1 MKHLPS
7 KSRIATL
14 LGIGLVAIVVMSC
27 TTSDTTDN
35 TELVAARATA
45 DAAVAALNAQ
55 TARADAAETRTA
67 GFDDAVLDIVGSDT
81 RHEEILRRGELI
93 CATRNDIPGWGA
105 IDAEG
110 NPVGFDID
118 TCRAVAAAVL
128 GDSEAY
134 VIRYITASERGPA
147 LQSGNIDLLVRSATW
162 TTSRDASWGNYTIT
176 MFYDGQG
183 FMVPKSLGITSAY
196 ELSGA
201 AVCVTAGTTTELNMA
216 DFFRQNEFDYNP
228 QVFEET
234 DTALEAYNAGQ
245 CDVVTSNTSL
255 LAGLR
260 AALSN
265 PDDHIVLPETISDEP
280 STPVVPH
287 GDDEWLDVVK
297 AILAGVIH
305 AEALGIDSTNV
316 DQFTTEGSVA
326 AKRLLGLEGGFGQE
340 RLSLKPTFMQ
350 DVLKQVGNYGEIYAR
365 NFLTDRIYIPRDGRN
380 RLWID
385 GGQVFAPPLR

>member
-1 MKHLPS
+1 M
-7 KSRIATL
+7 
-14 LGIGLVAIVVMSC
+14 
-27 TTSDTTDN
+27 
-35 TELVAARATA
+35 
-45 DAAVAALNAQ
+45 
-55 TARADAAETRTA
+55 
-67 GFDDAVLDIVGSDT
+67 
-81 RHEEILRRGELI
+81 
-93 CATRNDIPGWGA
+93 
-105 IDAEG
+105 
-110 NPVGFDID
+110 GFDID

-128 GDSEAY
+128 GDSEAFE
-134 VIRYITASERGPA
+134 IRYITASERGPA

-162 TTSRDASWGNYTIT
+162 TTSRDAAWGNYTIT

-183 FMVPKSLGITSAY
+183 FMVPKSLGVKSAY

-216 DFFRQNEFDYNP
+216 DFFRQNEFRYDP

-234 DTALEAYNAGQ
+234 DTALEAYDAEQ

-265 PDDHIVLPETISDEP
+265 PDEHIVLPETISDEP

-287 GDDEWLDVVK
+287 GDDQWLDIVK
-297 AILAGVIH
+297 AVLAGVIH

-316 DQFTTEGSVA
+316 DEHVSNGNVT
-326 AKRLLGLEGGFGQE
+326 AKRLLGVEGGFGQE
-340 RLSLKPTFMQ
+340 RLGLSTTFMQ

-365 NFLTDRIYIPRDGRN
+365 NFLTDSINIPRVGRN

-385 GGQVFAPPLR
+385 GGQIFAPPLR

>member
-1 MKHLPS
+1 MTTL
-7 KSRIATL
+7 RARMLLAATVVW
-14 LGIGLVAIVVMSC
+14 VAILSC
-27 TTSDTTDN
+27 TTQVESDDAA
-35 TELVAARATA
+35 LVSARATA
-45 DAAVAALNAQ
+45 DAAVAALEAQ
-55 TARADAAETRTA
+55 ESRTEVAGTRTAEFEIVRSEIVDAETRLEM
-67 GFDDAVLDIVGSDT
+67 VL
-81 RHEEILRRGELI
+81 ERGRLV

-128 GDSEAY
+128 GDSEAFE
-134 VIRYITASERGPA
+134 IRYITASERGPA

-162 TTSRDASWGNYTIT
+162 TTSRDAAWGNYTIT

-183 FMVPKSLGITSAY
+183 FMVPKSLGVKSAY

-216 DFFRQNEFDYNP
+216 DFFRQNEFRYDP

-234 DTALEAYNAGQ
+234 DTALEAYDAEQ

-265 PDDHIVLPETISDEP
+265 PDEHIVLPETISDEP

-287 GDDEWLDVVK
+287 GDDQWLDIVK
-297 AILAGVIH
+297 AVLAGVIH

-316 DQFTTEGSVA
+316 DEHVSNGNVT
-326 AKRLLGLEGGFGQE
+326 AKRLLGVEGGFGQE
-340 RLSLKPTFMQ
+340 RLGLSTTFMQ

-365 NFLTDRIYIPRDGRN
+365 NFLTDSINIPRVGRN

-385 GGQVFAPPLR
+385 GGQIFAPPLR

>member
-1 MKHLPS
+1 MHLTS
-7 KSRIATL
+7 KSRLAVL
-14 LGIGLVAIVVMSC
+14 LGLCSGAIVLASC
-27 TTSDTTDN
+27 TSTDPSDN

-45 DAAVAALNAQ
+45 DAAVAALDAQ
-55 TARADAAETRTA
+55 ASRAEAAETRTA
-67 GFDDAVLDIVGSDT
+67 GFDDAITDIVGADT
-81 RHEEILRRGELI
+81 RHEEVLRRGELI

-183 FMVPKSLGITSAY
+183 FMVPKSLGVTSAY

-265 PDDHIVLPETISDEP
+265 PDGHIVLPETISDEP

-287 GDDEWLDVVK
+287 GDDAWLDIVK

-316 DQFTTEGSVA
+316 DQFVSEGSIT
-326 AKRLLGLEGGFGQE
+326 AKRLLGIEGSFGQE
-340 RLSLKPTFMQ
+340 ELGLKPTFMQ

-365 NFLTDRIYIPRDGRN
+365 NFLTDRIYIPREGRN

>member
-1 MKHLPS
+1 MTTLRAHMLLA
-7 KSRIATL
+7 ATVVW
-14 LGIGLVAIVVMSC
+14 VAILSC
-27 TTSDTTDN
+27 TTQVESDDAA
-35 TELVAARATA
+35 LVSARATA
-45 DAAVAALNAQ
+45 DAAVAALEAQ
-55 TARADAAETRTA
+55 ESRTEVSGTRTAEFEIVRSEIVDAETRLEM
-67 GFDDAVLDIVGSDT
+67 VL
-81 RHEEILRRGELI
+81 ERGRLV

-128 GDSEAY
+128 GDSEAFE
-134 VIRYITASERGPA
+134 IRYITASERGPA

-162 TTSRDASWGNYTIT
+162 TTSRDAAWGNYTIT

-183 FMVPKSLGITSAY
+183 FMVPKSLGVKSAY

-216 DFFRQNEFDYNP
+216 DFFRQNEFRYDP

-234 DTALEAYNAGQ
+234 DTALEAYDAEQ

-265 PDDHIVLPETISDEP
+265 PDEHIVLPETISDEP

-287 GDDEWLDVVK
+287 GDDQWLDIVK
-297 AILAGVIH
+297 AVLAGVIH

-316 DQFTTEGSVA
+316 DEHVSNGNVT
-326 AKRLLGLEGGFGQE
+326 AKRLLGVEGGFGQE
-340 RLSLKPTFMQ
+340 RLGLSATFMQ

-365 NFLTDRIYIPRDGRN
+365 NFLTDSINIPRVGRN

-385 GGQVFAPPLR
+385 GGQIFAPPLR

>member
-1 MKHLPS
+1 MTTL
-7 KSRIATL
+7 RAQVLLATAAVVW
-14 LGIGLVAIVVMSC
+14 VAILSC
-27 TTSDTTDN
+27 TTQVESDDAAL
-35 TELVAARATA
+35 ESARATA
-45 DAAVAALNAQ
+45 DAAVAALEAQ
-55 TARADAAETRTA
+55 ESRTEVAGTRTAEFEIVRSEIVDAETRLEM
-67 GFDDAVLDIVGSDT
+67 VL
-81 RHEEILRRGELI
+81 ERGRLV

-128 GDSEAY
+128 GDSEAFE
-134 VIRYITASERGPA
+134 IRYITASERGPA

-162 TTSRDASWGNYTIT
+162 TTSRDAAWGNYTIT

-183 FMVPKSLGITSAY
+183 FMVPKALGVKSAY

-216 DFFRQNEFDYNP
+216 DFFRQNEFRYDP

-234 DTALEAYNAGQ
+234 DTALEAYDAEQ

-265 PDDHIVLPETISDEP
+265 PDEHIVLPETISDEP

-287 GDDEWLDVVK
+287 GDDQWLDIVK
-297 AILAGVIH
+297 AVLAGVIH

-316 DQFTTEGSVA
+316 DEHVSNGNVT
-326 AKRLLGLEGGFGQE
+326 AKRLLGVEGGFGQE
-340 RLSLKPTFMQ
+340 RLGLGATFMQ

-365 NFLTDRIYIPRDGRN
+365 NFLTDSINIPRVGRN

-385 GGQVFAPPLR
+385 GGQIFAPPLR

>member
-1 MKHLPS
+1 MT
-7 KSRIATL
+7 TL
-14 LGIGLVAIVVMSC
+14 RAPLILAAIVAWVALASC
-27 TTSDTTDN
+27 TTQVESDDAA
-35 TELVAARATA
+35 LVSARATA
-45 DAAVAALNAQ
+45 DAAVAALEAQ
-55 TARADAAETRTA
+55 GSRTDVAETRTA
-67 GFDDAVLDIVGSDT
+67 EFEIARSTIVDAET
-81 RHEEILRRGELI
+81 RIEMVMKRGRLI

-128 GDSEAY
+128 GDSEAFD
-134 VIRYITASERGPA
+134 IRYITASERGPA

-162 TTSRDASWGNYTIT
+162 TTSRDATWGNYTIT

-216 DFFRQNEFDYNP
+216 DFFRQNEFQYDP

-234 DTALEAYNAGQ
+234 DTALEAYDAGQ

-265 PDDHIVLPETISDEP
+265 PDEHVVLPETISDEP

-287 GDDEWLDVVK
+287 GDDQWLDIVK
-297 AILAGVIH
+297 SILAGVIH
-305 AEALGIDSTNV
+305 AEALGIDSSNV
-316 DQFTTEGSVA
+316 DEHVRDGNVT
-326 AKRLLGLEGGFGQE
+326 AKRLLGLGGGFGQE
-340 RLSLKPTFMQ
+340 RLGLSATFMQ
-350 DVLKQVGNYGEIYAR
+350 DVLRQVGNYGEIYAR
-365 NFLTDRIYIPRDGRN
+365 NFLTDSINIPRTGRN

>member
-1 MKHLPS
+1 MHKITKIL
-7 KSRIATL
+7 I
-14 LGIGLVAIVVMSC
+14 AIVPAVAVIAMFAC
-27 TTSDTTDN
+27 TTETQSPSTD
-35 TELVAARATA
+35 VANARATA
-45 DAAVAALNAQ
+45 DAAIAALEAQ
-55 TARADAAETRTA
+55 ESRADFAETRTA
-67 GFDDAVLDIVGSDT
+67 IFDDQISDVVDAPS
-81 RHEEILRRGELI
+81 RFDEIKNRGDLI

-105 IDAEG
+105 IDAQG

-128 GDSEAY
+128 GDSEAFQ
-134 VIRYITASERGPA
+134 IRYITASERGPA

-183 FMVPKSLGITSAY
+183 FMVPKALGVTYAY
-196 ELSGA
+196 DLSGA

-234 DTALEAYNAGQ
+234 DTALEAYDAGQ

-265 PDDHIVLPETISDEP
+265 PDDHVVLPETISDEP

-287 GDDEWLDVVK
+287 GDDAWLDIVK

-316 DQFTTEGSVA
+316 DQFADAGSVA
-326 AKRLLGLEGGFGQE
+326 AKRLLGVEGGFGQE
-340 RLSLKPTFMQ
+340 KLGLKRTFMQ

-365 NFLTDRIYIPRDGRN
+365 NFLTDSIYIPRDGRN
-380 RLWID
+380 RLWTE

>member
-1 MKHLPS
+1 MIRGIL
-7 KSRIATL
+7 AL
-14 LGIGLVAIVVMSC
+14 LVSAAAISLVAFGC
-27 TTSDTTDN
+27 TTGTESTGDSGDTS
-35 TELVAARATA
+35 ARATA
-45 DAAVAALNAQ
+45 DAAVSALEAQ
-55 TARADAAETRTA
+55 ESRADVAETRTA
-67 GFDDAVLDIVGSDT
+67 QFEEARSDIVDAPGRLDQVV
-81 RHEEILRRGELI
+81 RRGSLL
-93 CATRNDIPGWGA
+93 CATRNDIPGWGS
-105 IDAEG
+105 IDSAG
-110 NPVGFDID
+110 KPIGFDID

-147 LQSGNIDLLVRSATW
+147 LQSGNVDLLVRSATW

-183 FMVPKSLGITSAY
+183 FMVPNALGVESAY
-196 ELSGA
+196 DLGGA

-216 DFFRQNEFDYNP
+216 DFFRQNELDYNP

-234 DTALEAYNAGQ
+234 DTALQAYAEGQ

-260 AALSN
+260 AALPN
-265 PDDHIVLPETISDEP
+265 PEEHTVLPETISDEP

-287 GDDEWLDVVK
+287 GDDQWLDIVK
-297 AILAGVIH
+297 AVLAGVIH
-305 AEALGIDSTNV
+305 AEALGIDSSNV
-316 DQFTTEGSVA
+316 DASLDSDSVEA
-326 AKRLLGLEGGFGQE
+326 RRLLGVEGSFGQE
-340 RLSLKPTFMQ
+340 RLGLSRTFMQ

-365 NFLTDRIYIPRDGRN
+365 NFLTDTINIPRDGRN

>member
-1 MKHLPS
+1 MTTLRAHVLLA
-7 KSRIATL
+7 ATVVW
-14 LGIGLVAIVVMSC
+14 VAILSC
-27 TTSDTTDN
+27 TTQVESDDAA
-35 TELVAARATA
+35 LVSARATA
-45 DAAVAALNAQ
+45 DAAVAALEAQ
-55 TARADAAETRTA
+55 ESRTDVAGTRTAEFENVRSEIVDAETRLEM
-67 GFDDAVLDIVGSDT
+67 VL
-81 RHEEILRRGELI
+81 ERGRLV

-128 GDSEAY
+128 GDSEAFE
-134 VIRYITASERGPA
+134 IRYITASERGPA

-162 TTSRDASWGNYTIT
+162 TTSRDAAWGNYTIT

-183 FMVPKSLGITSAY
+183 FMVPKSLGVKSAY

-216 DFFRQNEFDYNP
+216 DFFRQNEFRYDP

-234 DTALEAYNAGQ
+234 DTALEAYDAEQ

-265 PDDHIVLPETISDEP
+265 PDEHIVLPETISDEP

-287 GDDEWLDVVK
+287 GDDQWLDIVK
-297 AILAGVIH
+297 AVLAGVIH

-316 DQFTTEGSVA
+316 DEHVSNGNVT
-326 AKRLLGLEGGFGQE
+326 AKRLLGVEGGFGQE
-340 RLSLKPTFMQ
+340 RLGLSTTFMQ

-365 NFLTDRIYIPRDGRN
+365 NFLTDSINIPRVGRN

-385 GGQVFAPPLR
+385 GGQIFAPPLR

>member
-1 MKHLPS
+1 MTSSLGCT
-7 KSRIATL
+7 IL
-14 LGIGLVAIVVMSC
+14 LAAVACVAVLSC
-27 TTSDTTDN
+27 TTQDESDDAA
-35 TELVAARATA
+35 LVSARATA
-45 DAAVAALNAQ
+45 DAAVAALDAQ
-55 TARADAAETRTA
+55 TSRTNVAETRTV
-67 GFDDAVLDIVGSDT
+67 GFEAARSEIVDAESRLDMVQG
-81 RHEEILRRGELI
+81 RGRLI
-93 CATRNDIPGWGA
+93 CATRNDIPGWGS

-110 NPVGFDID
+110 NPIGFDID

-134 VIRYITASERGPA
+134 DIRYITASERGPA

-216 DFFRQNEFDYNP
+216 DFFRQNEFRYDP

-234 DTALEAYNAGQ
+234 DTALEAYDAGQ

-265 PDDHIVLPETISDEP
+265 PDEHVVLPETISDEP

-287 GDDEWLDVVK
+287 GDDQWLDIVK
-297 AILAGVIH
+297 AVLAGVIH

-316 DQFTTEGSVA
+316 DAQVRDGNVT
-326 AKRLLGLEGGFGQE
+326 AKRLLGVEGGFGQE
-340 RLSLKPTFMQ
+340 KLGLRATFVQ

-365 NFLTDRIYIPRDGRN
+365 NFLTDSINIPRDGRN

>member
-1 MKHLPS
+1 MTTLRAHMLLA
-7 KSRIATL
+7 ATVVW
-14 LGIGLVAIVVMSC
+14 VAILSC
-27 TTSDTTDN
+27 TTQVESDDAA
-35 TELVAARATA
+35 LVSARATA
-45 DAAVAALNAQ
+45 DAAVAALEAQ
-55 TARADAAETRTA
+55 ESRTEVSGTRTAEFENVRSEIVDAETRLEM
-67 GFDDAVLDIVGSDT
+67 VL
-81 RHEEILRRGELI
+81 ERGRLV

-128 GDSEAY
+128 GDSEAFE
-134 VIRYITASERGPA
+134 IRYITASERGPA

-162 TTSRDASWGNYTIT
+162 TTSRDAAWGNYTIT

-183 FMVPKSLGITSAY
+183 FMVPKSLGVKSAY

-216 DFFRQNEFDYNP
+216 DFFRQNEFRYDP

-234 DTALEAYNAGQ
+234 DTALEAYDAEQ

-265 PDDHIVLPETISDEP
+265 PDEHIVLPETISDEP

-287 GDDEWLDVVK
+287 GDDQWLDIVK
-297 AILAGVIH
+297 AVLAGVIH

-316 DQFTTEGSVA
+316 DEHVSNGNVT
-326 AKRLLGLEGGFGQE
+326 AKRLLGVEGGFGQE
-340 RLSLKPTFMQ
+340 RLGLSTTFMQ

-365 NFLTDRIYIPRDGRN
+365 NFLTDSINIPRVGRN

-385 GGQVFAPPLR
+385 GGQIFAPPLR

>member
-1 MKHLPS
+1 MT
-7 KSRIATL
+7 TL
-14 LGIGLVAIVVMSC
+14 RAQVLLAAAAVVWVAIFSC
-27 TTSDTTDN
+27 TTQVESDDAA
-35 TELVAARATA
+35 LVSARATA
-45 DAAVAALNAQ
+45 DAAVAALEAQ
-55 TARADAAETRTA
+55 ESRTEVAGTRTAEFEIVRSEIVDAETRLEM
-67 GFDDAVLDIVGSDT
+67 VL
-81 RHEEILRRGELI
+81 ERGRLV

-128 GDSEAY
+128 GDSESFE
-134 VIRYITASERGPA
+134 IRYITASERGPA

-162 TTSRDASWGNYTIT
+162 TTSRDAAWGNYTIT

-183 FMVPKSLGITSAY
+183 FMVPKSLGVKSAY

-216 DFFRQNEFDYNP
+216 DFFRQNEFRYDP

-234 DTALEAYNAGQ
+234 DTALEAYDAQQ

-265 PDDHIVLPETISDEP
+265 PDEHIVLPETISDEP

-287 GDDEWLDVVK
+287 GDDQWLDIVK
-297 AILAGVIH
+297 AVLAGVIH

-316 DQFTTEGSVA
+316 DEHVSNGNVT
-326 AKRLLGLEGGFGQE
+326 AKRLLGVEGGFGQE
-340 RLSLKPTFMQ
+340 RLGLSATFMQ

-365 NFLTDRIYIPRDGRN
+365 NFLTDSINIPRVGRN
-380 RLWID
+380 RLWTD
-385 GGQVFAPPLR
+385 GGQIFAPPLR

>member
-1 MKHLPS
+1 MTTLRACS
-7 KSRIATL
+7 MLAAT
-14 LGIGLVAIVVMSC
+14 VACVAMLSC
-27 TTSDTTDN
+27 TTQEGADDSA
-35 TELVAARATA
+35 LASARATA
-45 DAAVAALNAQ
+45 DAAVAALEAQ
-55 TARADAAETRTA
+55 ESRTNVAETRTVR
-67 GFDDAVLDIVGSDT
+67 FEDARAEIVDAESRLDMVL
-81 RHEEILRRGELI
+81 ERGRLI

-105 IDAEG
+105 IDAG
-110 NPVGFDID
+110 GHPVGFDID

-134 VIRYITASERGPA
+134 EIRYITASERGPA

-216 DFFRQNEFDYNP
+216 DFFRQNEFRYDP

-234 DTALEAYNAGQ
+234 DTALEAYDAGQ

-265 PDDHIVLPETISDEP
+265 PDEHVVLPETISDEP

-287 GDDEWLDVVK
+287 GDDQWLDIVK
-297 AILAGVIH
+297 SVLAGVIH
-305 AEALGIDSTNV
+305 AEALDINSSNV
-316 DQFTTEGSVA
+316 DEQVTRGNVT
-326 AKRLLGLEGGFGQE
+326 AKRLLGVEGGFGQE
-340 RLSLKPTFMQ
+340 SMGLRATFMQ

-365 NFLTDRIYIPRDGRN
+365 NFLTDSINIPRVGRN

>member
-1 MKHLPS
+1 MTK
-7 KSRIATL
+7 L
-14 LGIGLVAIVVMSC
+14 LGYPILLVAFSSVAILSC
-27 TTSDTTDN
+27 TTQVESDDAA
-35 TELVAARATA
+35 LVSARATA
-45 DAAVAALNAQ
+45 DAAVAALAAQ
-55 TARADAAETRTA
+55 ESRTDAAATRTVGFEAARSEIVDAETRLEM
-67 GFDDAVLDIVGSDT
+67 V
-81 RHEEILRRGELI
+81 LRRGRLI

-110 NPVGFDID
+110 NPIGFDID

-134 VIRYITASERGPA
+134 DIRYITASERGPA

-183 FMVPKSLGITSAY
+183 FMVPRSLGVTSAY

-216 DFFRQNEFDYNP
+216 DFFRQNEFRYDP

-234 DTALEAYNAGQ
+234 DTALEAYDAGQ

-260 AALSN
+260 AALSD
-265 PDDHIVLPETISDEP
+265 PDEHIILPETISDEP

-287 GDDEWLDVVK
+287 GDDQWLDIVK

-305 AEALGIDSTNV
+305 AEALGIDSSNV
-316 DQFTTEGSVA
+316 DAQVRDGNVT
-326 AKRLLGLEGGFGQE
+326 AKRLLGVEGGFGQE
-340 RLSLKPTFMQ
+340 ELGLRTTFVQ

-365 NFLTDRIYIPRDGRN
+365 NFLTDSINIPRTGRN

>member
-1 MKHLPS
+1 MTTLRAHVLLA
-7 KSRIATL
+7 ATVVW
-14 LGIGLVAIVVMSC
+14 VAILSC
-27 TTSDTTDN
+27 TTQVESDDAA
-35 TELVAARATA
+35 LVSARATA
-45 DAAVAALNAQ
+45 DAAVAALEAQ
-55 TARADAAETRTA
+55 ESRTEVAGTRTAEFEIVRSEIVDAETRLEM
-67 GFDDAVLDIVGSDT
+67 VL
-81 RHEEILRRGELI
+81 ERGRLV

-128 GDSEAY
+128 GDSEAFE
-134 VIRYITASERGPA
+134 IRYITASERGPA

-162 TTSRDASWGNYTIT
+162 TTSRDAAWGNYTIT

-183 FMVPKSLGITSAY
+183 FMVPKSLGVKSAY

-216 DFFRQNEFDYNP
+216 DFFRQNEFRYDP

-234 DTALEAYNAGQ
+234 DTALEAYDAEQ

-265 PDDHIVLPETISDEP
+265 PDEHIVLPETISDEP

-287 GDDEWLDVVK
+287 GDDQWLDIVK
-297 AILAGVIH
+297 AVLAGVIH

-316 DQFTTEGSVA
+316 DQHVSNGNVT
-326 AKRLLGLEGGFGQE
+326 AKRLLGVEGGFGQE
-340 RLSLKPTFMQ
+340 RLGLSTTFMQ
-350 DVLKQVGNYGEIYAR
+350 NVLKQVGNYGEIYAR
-365 NFLTDRIYIPRDGRN
+365 NFLTDSINIPRVGRN

-385 GGQVFAPPLR
+385 GGQIFAPPLR

>member
-1 MKHLPS
+1 MNAIYTL
-7 KSRIATL
+7 RTALIVALCATAL
-14 LGIGLVAIVVMSC
+14 LAC
-27 TTSDTTDN
+27 TTETSAPSSDLAN
-35 TELVAARATA
+35 ARATA
-45 DAAVAALNAQ
+45 DAAVAALEAQ
-55 TARADAAETRTA
+55 QSRAEFAETRTA
-67 GFDDAVLDIVGSDT
+67 IYDDQVSDIEDATSRLDEIVN
-81 RHEEILRRGELI
+81 RGELI

-105 IDAEG
+105 IDSEG

-134 VIRYITASERGPA
+134 AIRYITASERGPA

-183 FMVPKSLGITSAY
+183 FMVPKSLGVTSAY
-196 ELSGA
+196 DLSGA

-260 AALSN
+260 AALAN
-265 PDDHIVLPETISDEP
+265 PDDHVVLPETISDEP

-287 GDDEWLDVVK
+287 GDDAWLDVVK

-316 DQFTTEGSVA
+316 DQFATTGSVA
-326 AKRLLGLEGGFGQE
+326 ARRLLGLEGGFGQE
-340 RLSLKPTFMQ
+340 KLGLKPTFMQ

-365 NFLTDRIYIPRDGRN
+365 NFLTDSIYIPRNGRN
-380 RLWID
+380 RLWTE
-385 GGQVFAPPLR
+385 GGQIFAPPLR